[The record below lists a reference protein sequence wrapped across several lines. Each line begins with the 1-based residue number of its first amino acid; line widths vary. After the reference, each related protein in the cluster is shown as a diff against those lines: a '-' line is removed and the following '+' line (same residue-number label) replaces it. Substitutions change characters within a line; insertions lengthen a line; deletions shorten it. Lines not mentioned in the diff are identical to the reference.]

1 MTRTDILNAIAR
13 TIGARTYCEIGVRNP
28 ADNFDRIEVATKI
41 GVDPVP
47 ARGDILAMTSD
58 EYFSGAVS
66 MADLYFID
74 GLHTRDQAHNDWV
87 NAGARLAPRG
97 VIVLHDCM
105 PASVDAMAP
114 IKPANGRAWNGTVW
128 QAWLTIRGFAPWE
141 SYCVPADHG
150 CGVTWRGANSSRMTA
165 PALEPAAYLANAPA
179 LSRATPLATV
189 LAALEARP

>member
-13 TIGARTYCEIGVRNP
+13 TIGAQTYCEIGVRNP
-28 ADNFDRIEVATKI
+28 GDNFDLIEVAHKI

-47 ARGDILAMTSD
+47 ARPDILRMTSD
-58 EYFSGAVS
+58 QYFAGNPEPR
-66 MADLYFID
+66 DLYFID
-74 GLHTRDQAHNDWV
+74 GLHTMEQAHNDWV
-87 NAGARLAPRG
+87 HAGAHLTPRG

-105 PASVDAMAP
+105 PASVEAMAP

-128 QAWLTIRGFAPWE
+128 QAWLTIRGFATWE

-165 PALEPAAYLANAPA
+165 PALEPVAYLANAPA
-179 LSRATPLATV
+179 FARATPLATV